1 MARKNK
7 VEEVAEETPVVEEA
21 PEEVV
26 VEAEEAP
33 VVYTV
38 TLKGSIGSQFHG
50 SVNGV
55 NFVYPCGIEL
65 EVPDHI
71 YHAIKAH
78 LV

>member
-1 MARKNK
+1 MARKKK

-65 EVPDHI
+65 EVPEHI
-71 YHAIKAH
+71 YHAVKAH
-78 LV
+78 LA

>member
-1 MARKNK
+1 MARKKK

-50 SVNGV
+50 SVNGA

-65 EVPDHI
+65 EVPEHI
-71 YHAIKAH
+71 YHAVKAH
-78 LV
+78 LA

>member
-1 MARKNK
+1 MARKKK

-21 PEEVV
+21 PDEVV

-33 VVYTV
+33 VAYTV

-50 SVNGV
+50 SVNGA

-65 EVPDHI
+65 EVPEHI
-71 YHAIKAH
+71 YHAVKAH
-78 LV
+78 LA

>member
-1 MARKNK
+1 MARKKK

-33 VVYTV
+33 PVYTV

>member
-1 MARKNK
+1 MALNKK